1 MIDRGSAV
9 GEAPPSREAILEA
22 QLDASVEGSLVV
34 SSDGR
39 VLSWNSRFLE
49 IWTLEEDVL
58 EGGSDEALQ
67 RALESFLAEPR
78 RYRERLSYLAAHPD
92 ELSRDE
98 IRLRDGR
105 VLDRHTAPLTG
116 ASGEVVGR
124 VWFFRDV
131 TEEKRGEEG
140 SRLLAAAA
148 DFLSEHPGDEALP
161 QRIASLVVP
170 AFADWAAVDL
180 LGYDE
185 AFHRLGTAH
194 IDPGKEPILRE
205 LDRRYPVEAGQGHL
219 RGRVVATGQPVIVEG
234 ADAKTIRRVARDA
247 DHAELL
253 MTLGLTSA
261 IWVPL
266 TGRSETLGV
275 MSFGLTTDRRTFG
288 PEGLAL
294 AMELARRCAL
304 VIDNARIYER
314 LRRREQQQAVVAE
327 LGLRALGG
335 AALDDLYDEA
345 VRKLATTLDVEFAKV
360 LQQLPDKRRLLLR
373 AGLGWRPGLVGKAT
387 LGTDR
392 GSQAGYT
399 LRSGSPVV
407 VTDLT
412 TETRFTGAALLLDHG
427 VISGMSVIIEGQVGA
442 HWGVLGAHTARH
454 RRFSEDDIHFLQ
466 AVANVLADAI
476 ERQRGEDAIRTR
488 DDRLELALA
497 ASRTGFWE
505 WDLATG
511 RLDWSDQVSAIHGLP
526 PGQAPAGF
534 NEYVNEIIHPDDRE
548 PFTSTVTAAV
558 DAGGQYD
565 LEFRI
570 RWPDGSIHWLNGV
583 GRVFVDASGRPVRMI
598 GLGRDITDRKREE
611 EEREASIERERAA
624 GQIRE
629 AFIGVLSHELRT
641 PITTIYGGVKVLRR
655 RGESLDRESRAAV
668 LDDIDAEADRLFK
681 LVEDLLVLTRAERG
695 NLEVGDE
702 PVHLPPI
709 IDRVLVA
716 AHATW
721 PAISFKWDRSS
732 RLPVVRGDDTYAE
745 QVLRNLVGNAGKY
758 SPAGSTVEVETKV
771 IDGAVEVRIL
781 DRGPGIDEADVER
794 LFDLF
799 YRASATAHAASGAGI
814 GLFVA
819 RRLVEAMNG
828 RAWALPRPGGGSEF
842 GFSLQLYKDT

>member
-1 MIDRGSAV
+1 MIDRGLAV
-9 GEAPPSREAILEA
+9 DEAPSPAEILEA
-22 QLDASVEGSLVV
+22 QLEASFEGSLVV
-34 SSDGR
+34 AADGR
-39 VLSWNSRFLE
+39 VVSWNGRFLE
-49 IWTLEEDVL
+49 IWKLDPAVL
-58 EGGSDEALQ
+58 ETRSDESIQ
-67 RALESFLAEPR
+67 RALEPLLADPR
-78 RYRERLSYLAAHPD
+78 RYRDRLAYLADHPE

-116 ASGEVVGR
+116 ESGQVAGR
-124 VWFFRDV
+124 IWFYRDV
-131 TEEKRGEEG
+131 TSEKRGEEG

-148 DFLSEHPGDEALP
+148 DLLSEHPGDEALP

-180 LGYDE
+180 LGQDE

-194 IDPGKEPILRE
+194 IDPAKEPILRE
-205 LDRRYPVEAGQGHL
+205 LDRRYPVEAEQGHL
-219 RGRVVATGQPVIVEG
+219 RGRAVATGRPVILDG
-234 ADAKTIRRVARDA
+234 ADAKTIRRVARDPE
-247 DHAELL
+247 HAELL

-261 IWVPL
+261 ILVPL

-294 AMELARRCAL
+294 ATELARRCAL

-335 AALDDLYDEA
+335 AELDDLCDEA
-345 VRKLATTLDVEFAKV
+345 VRKLATTLDVEFAKI
-360 LQQLPDKRRLLLR
+360 LQQLPDKRRLRLR

-387 LGTDR
+387 VGTDR

-407 VTDLT
+407 VTDLA

-427 VISGMSVIIEGQVGA
+427 VVSGMSVIIEGPGGA
-442 HWGVLGAHTARH
+442 HWGVLGAHTARR

-511 RLDWSDQVSAIHGLP
+511 KLDWSDQVSAIHGLP

-534 NEYVNEIIHPDDRE
+534 NEYVNEIVHPDDRE
-548 PFTSTVTAAV
+548 VFASTVSAAV

-565 LEFRI
+565 LDLRI
-570 RWPDGSIHWLNGV
+570 LWPDGSVHWQNGV

-598 GLGRDITDRKREE
+598 GLGRDITERKREE

-655 RGESLDRESRAAV
+655 RGESLDQKSRAAV
-668 LDDIDAEADRLFK
+668 LDDIDSEADRLFR

-709 IDRVLVA
+709 IDRVIVA
-716 AHATW
+716 ARASW
-721 PAISFKWDRSS
+721 PAIGFKRGRSG
-732 RLPVVRGDDTYAE
+732 RLPVVRGDDTYVE
-745 QVLRNLVGNAGKY
+745 QVLRNLLGNAGKY
-758 SPAGSTVEVETKV
+758 SPAGTAVEVETTV
-771 IDGAVEVRIL
+771 VDGAVEVRIL
-781 DRGPGIDEADVER
+781 DRGPGINEADVER

-799 YRASATAHAASGAGI
+799 YRAGATAHVAAGAGI

-819 RRLVEAMNG
+819 RRLVEAMHG
-828 RAWALPRPGGGSEF
+828 RVWARPRQGGGSEF
-842 GFSLQLYKDT
+842 GFSLQLYEDQ

>member
-9 GEAPPSREAILEA
+9 GEAPPPRSILEA
-22 QLDASVEGSLVV
+22 QLNASVEGSLVV
-34 SSDGR
+34 ASDGR
-39 VLSWNSRFLE
+39 ILSWNSRFLE
-49 IWTLEEDVL
+49 IWKLEEAIL
-58 EGGSDEALQ
+58 EEASDETVQ
-67 RALESFLAEPR
+67 RALEPSLADPR
-78 RYRERLSYLAAHPD
+78 RYRDRLAYLADHPD

-105 VLDRHTAPLTG
+105 VLDRHTAPLTSE
-116 ASGEVVGR
+116 SGEIVGR
-124 VWFFRDV
+124 MWFFRDV
-131 TEEKRGEEG
+131 TQEKRGEEG

-148 DFLSEHPGDEALP
+148 DLLSEHPGDEALP

-170 AFADWAAVDL
+170 VFSDWAAVDL
-180 LGYDE
+180 LGQDE

-194 IDPGKEPILRE
+194 VDPAKEPLLRE
-205 LDRRYPVEAGQGHL
+205 LDRRYPVQVGQGHL
-219 RGRVVATGQPVIVEG
+219 RGRVVATGRPVILEA
-234 ADAKTIRRVARDA
+234 ADAKTVRRVARDA
-247 DHAELL
+247 EHAELL
-253 MTLGLTSA
+253 LALGLTSA

-294 AMELARRCAL
+294 AVELARRCAL
-304 VIDNARIYER
+304 VIDNARVYER

-335 AALDDLYDEA
+335 ADLDDLYDEA
-345 VRKLATTLDVEFAKV
+345 VQKLATTLDVEFAKI

-407 VTDLT
+407 VTDLA
-412 TETRFTGAALLLDHG
+412 TETRFTGAALLVDHG
-427 VISGMSVIIEGQVGA
+427 VVSGMSVIIEGQDG
-442 HWGVLGAHTARH
+442 HWGVLGAHTARR

-476 ERQRGEDAIRTR
+476 ERHRGEDAIRTR

-511 RLDWSDQVSAIHGLP
+511 VLEWSDEVSAIHGLP

-534 NEYVNEIIHPDDRE
+534 NGYVNEIVHPEDRE
-548 PFTSTVTAAV
+548 LFTTTVTAAV
-558 DAGGQYD
+558 EAGGQYD

-570 RWPDGSIHWLNGV
+570 LWPDGSVHWLNGV

-624 GQIRE
+624 SQIRE

-655 RGESLDRESRAAV
+655 RGESLDEESRAAV
-668 LDDIDAEADRLFK
+668 LDDVDAEADRLFR

-702 PVHLPPI
+702 PVQLPPI
-709 IDRVLVA
+709 IDRAIA
-716 AHATW
+716 AARATW
-721 PAISFKWDRSS
+721 PGIGFKCDRSD
-732 RLPVVRGDDTYAE
+732 RLPVVRGDDTYVE

-758 SPAGSTVEVETKV
+758 SPPDTTVEVETTV
-771 IDGAVEVRIL
+771 VDGVVEVRIL
-781 DRGPGIDEADVER
+781 DQGPGIDEADAER
-794 LFDLF
+794 LFELF
-799 YRASATAHAASGAGI
+799 FRASATAHAAPGAGI

-828 RAWALPRPGGGSEF
+828 KVWARPRPGGGSEF
-842 GFSLQLYKDT
+842 GFSLQLYDEA

>member
-9 GEAPPSREAILEA
+9 SEAPLSRAAILEA
-22 QLDASVEGSLVV
+22 QLGASVEGSLVV
-34 SSDGR
+34 SADGR
-39 VLSWNSRFLE
+39 VVSWNSRFAE
-49 IWTLEEDVL
+49 IWQLDPDLLEAGSDDAVQGVL
-58 EGGSDEALQ
+58 EPL
-67 RALESFLAEPR
+67 LADPR
-78 RYRERLSYLAAHPD
+78 RYRDRLEYLAAHPD
-92 ELSRDE
+92 ERSRDE

-116 ASGEVVGR
+116 ETGEIVGR
-124 VWFFRDV
+124 IWFFRDV

-148 DFLSEHPGDEALP
+148 DLLSEHPGDEALP

-180 LGYDE
+180 LGDDE

-194 IDPGKEPILRE
+194 IDPAKEPILRE
-205 LDRRYPVEAGQGHL
+205 LDRRYPVVAGQGHL
-219 RGRVVATGQPVIVEG
+219 RGRVVATGRPVILEG
-234 ADAKTIRRVARDA
+234 ADAKTIRGVARDA
-247 DHAELL
+247 GHAELL
-253 MTLGLTSA
+253 MALGLTSA
-261 IWVPL
+261 VWVPL
-266 TGRSETLGV
+266 TGRTETLGV
-275 MSFGLTTDRRTFG
+275 ISFGLTTDRRTFG
-288 PEGLAL
+288 PEGLVL
-294 AMELARRCAL
+294 ATELARRCAL
-304 VIDNARIYER
+304 VIDNARIYDR
-314 LRRREQQQAVVAE
+314 LRRREQQQAVVAG
-327 LGLRALGG
+327 LGVRALGG
-335 AALDDLYDEA
+335 AGLDDLYDEA
-345 VRKLATTLDVEFAKV
+345 VRKVATTLDVEFAKI

-387 LGTDR
+387 VGADR

-407 VTDLT
+407 VTDLA

-427 VISGMSVIIEGQVGA
+427 VVSGMSVIIEGQGGR
-442 HWGVLGAHTARH
+442 WGVLGAHSARR
-454 RRFSEDDIHFLQ
+454 RRFTEDDIHFLQ

-476 ERQRGEDAIRTR
+476 ERQRGEDAIRAR

-505 WDLATG
+505 WDVATG
-511 RLDWSDQVSAIHGLP
+511 NLEWSDEVSAIHGLP
-526 PGQAPAGF
+526 PGQAPAGM
-534 NEYVNEIIHPDDRE
+534 NGYVNEIVHPDDRE
-548 PFTSTVTAAV
+548 RFLSTVTEAV
-558 DAGGQYD
+558 DAGGQFD

-570 RWPDGSIHWLNGV
+570 VWPDGSVHWTNGV
-583 GRVFVDASGRPVRMI
+583 GRTFVSAAGRPVRMI
-598 GLGRDITDRKREE
+598 GIGRDITDRKREE
-611 EEREASIERERAA
+611 AEREASS
-624 GQIRE
+624 QIRE

-655 RGESLDRESRAAV
+655 RGESLEPESRAAV
-668 LDDIDAEADRLFK
+668 LEDIDSEADRLFR

-695 NLEVGDE
+695 NLEVGEE

-709 IDRVLVA
+709 MDRVIVA
-716 AHATW
+716 ARANW
-721 PAISFKWDRSS
+721 PGIAFKWERSR
-732 RLPVVRGDDTYAE
+732 RLPVVRGDDTYVE

-758 SPAGSTVEVETKV
+758 SPAGTTVEVEAKV
-771 IDGAVEVRIL
+771 VDGAIEVRIL
-781 DRGPGIDEADVER
+781 DRGPGIDEENAAR

-828 RAWALPRPGGGSEF
+828 GVWARPRPGGGSEF
-842 GFSLQLYKDT
+842 GFSLQLYDEK